1 MVGIFR
7 TAMSYVRIFSS
18 RSTGLVKS
26 VLSLIVSSSAS
37 LPYCCC
43 CSFGPLLLLPT
54 AFALAILNPSLWF
67 WQDPEDCGMVTV
79 AHFMVL
85 MVVSPTSIAKSTNIP
100 SSESMALEIRRSPWT
115 ESSGAKYLPNRRGGP
130 LRCPV
135 ARLQ

>member
-1 MVGIFR
+1 MQKYRSGEVGSKFDC
-7 TAMSYVRIFSS
+7 
-18 RSTGLVKS
+18 LVKCF
-26 VLSLIVSSSAS
+26 VA
-37 LPYCCC
+37 
-43 CSFGPLLLLPT
+43 LLLLLQFWPTASAAKTT

-135 ARLQ
+135 ARPQ